1 MGHSGVPAR
10 SAAVRW
16 CGGCHRRSPCGVA
29 GRDGPRSCA
38 RSPPGGA
45 RRSGRIGRRA
55 RHRRRGASRCPGR
68 ARHDHGGAR
77 QWRRRAVPG
86 ASCAAVLRVP
96 PPRRAASGDGARRN
110 RAAPR
115 DVPAAQ
121 PADRGARRCRDRR
134 RGRAAL
140 GVDVDGGS
148 GAIVRSRRGGVARQ
162 SRLRAL
168 DRRRRRDHRGWSRR
182 GARPRGSTAP
192 SRCTCERSDRRAS
205 PRCDRRRRGRTRRDH
220 STYRPHGARGAT
232 RATHD
237 REDAVS
243 PSDDKKGRKAP
254 PAKHAKAKA
263 AKSATKEP
271 ATARRTAKAERHGHG
286 KTDGHG
292 HAKADAHGHGHGR
305 TDAHGKAAAHG
316 KATAHGKADAHGKA
330 AHGKSDG
337 QGKSDGHAK
346 TRGKAKPAGK
356 TAKVTRAAGKTL
368 KELEAE
374 LDAEHGHEHA
384 KKPRKVK
391 PGSALV
397 VVESPAKARTIGK
410 YLGSGF
416 TVKASVGHVR
426 DLPKSKIGVDLEGDF
441 EPVYEVIEGKKK
453 VVAEIRKAAR
463 ENETVYLASD
473 PDREGEAIAWHISE
487 EIKDVN
493 SNLRRVLINEITKK
507 GVAAAIASPR
517 EIDMN
522 KTDAQQ
528 ARRILDRIVGYEISP
543 ILWNKVQR
551 GLSAGRVQSVAV
563 RLVCEREAE
572 ISAFKPEEYWS
583 VEPPCRPGEPPPFE
597 ARIWRW
603 NGEKAEPKTADD
615 AQAIAAELAAGD
627 AVVASV
633 DRKERRKKPQAPF
646 ITSKLQQDA
655 ARKLRFSAKRTMALA
670 QRLYEG
676 VELGDEGPT
685 GLITYMRTDSTR
697 VSDDALTAVR
707 AHVTEVNGKEYLPDE
722 PNQYGNKERAQDAH
736 EAIRPTQLEWAP
748 DRVAAALAEHPEG
761 PELVKLYTLIWQRF
775 VASQMVP
782 AVYDATTVDINRGD
796 AVLRATG
803 QVMKFAGYTKVY
815 EVAETDD
822 AKAEAAESADRVLPP
837 LEVGDTIV
845 LESIRPEQ
853 HFTQP
858 PPRFS
863 EASLVK
869 ELEERGIGRPPPH
882 APMMS
887 TVGARGS
894 ADKRERRFFPTELG
908 ILVNGLLVESFPE
921 IVNSD
926 FTAKMESDLDK
937 VEEGSVDWRKLLGG
951 FYTPFKD
958 ELEKARR

>member
-1 MGHSGVPAR
+1 M
-10 SAAVRW
+10 
-16 CGGCHRRSPCGVA
+16 
-29 GRDGPRSCA
+29 
-38 RSPPGGA
+38 
-45 RRSGRIGRRA
+45 
-55 RHRRRGASRCPGR
+55 
-68 ARHDHGGAR
+68 
-77 QWRRRAVPG
+77 
-86 ASCAAVLRVP
+86 
-96 PPRRAASGDGARRN
+96 
-110 RAAPR
+110 
-115 DVPAAQ
+115 
-121 PADRGARRCRDRR
+121 
-134 RGRAAL
+134 
-140 GVDVDGGS
+140 
-148 GAIVRSRRGGVARQ
+148 
-162 SRLRAL
+162 
-168 DRRRRRDHRGWSRR
+168 
-182 GARPRGSTAP
+182 
-192 SRCTCERSDRRAS
+192 
-205 PRCDRRRRGRTRRDH
+205 
-220 STYRPHGARGAT
+220 
-232 RATHD
+232 
-237 REDAVS
+237 S
-243 PSDDKKGRKAP
+243 PSDDLKGRKVAA
-254 PAKHAKAKA
+254 AKHAKAKHAKPA
-263 AKSATKEP
+263 AKEP
-271 ATARRTAKAERHGHG
+271 AGDKHKGKSAKAPA
-286 KTDGHG
+286 KP
-292 HAKADAHGHGHGR
+292 KADARPR
-305 TDAHGKAAAHG
+305 TKADTKPAHGK
-316 KATAHGKADAHGKA
+316 
-330 AHGKSDG
+330 GKSPGKIAKAPKAPAKQREPEHDHDEEHDG
-337 QGKSDGHAK
+337 EPARKHK
-346 TRGKAKPAGK
+346 KA
-356 TAKVTRAAGKTL
+356 R
-368 KELEAE
+368 
-374 LDAEHGHEHA
+374 
-384 KKPRKVK
+384 

-416 TVKASVGHVR
+416 VVKASVGHVR

-441 EPVYEVIEGKKK
+441 EPSYEVIEGKKK

-493 SNLRRVLINEITKK
+493 NNLKRVLINEITKK
-507 GVAAAIASPR
+507 GVAAAIAAPQK
-517 EIDMN
+517 IDMH

-572 ISAFKPEEYWS
+572 IAAFKPEEYWS
-583 VEPPCRPGEPPPFE
+583 VEATCRAAQPPPFE

-603 NGEKAEPKTADD
+603 NGEKAEPRTEGEAR
-615 AQAIAAELAAGD
+615 AIASELAAGD
-627 AVVASV
+627 AIVAAV

-697 VSDDALTAVR
+697 VSDDAMAAVR
-707 AHVTEVNGKEYLPDE
+707 DHIIQTYGREYLPDE
-722 PNQYGNKERAQDAH
+722 PNTYGNKERAQDAH
-736 EAIRPTQLEWAP
+736 EAIRPTLLEWTP
-748 DRVAAALAEHPEG
+748 DRVASALSDHPEG
-761 PELVKLYTLIWQRF
+761 PELIKLYTLIWQRF

-782 AVYDATTVDINRGD
+782 AVYDATTVDMDRGR

-822 AKAEAAESADRVLPP
+822 AKAEAAESADRLLPP
-837 LEVGDTIV
+837 LEVGDPIV

-869 ELEERGIGRPPPH
+869 ELEERGIGRPSTY
-882 APMMS
+882 ASIMS
-887 TVGARGS
+887 TIVDRGYVE
-894 ADKRERRFFPTELG
+894 KREARFFPTELG

-937 VEEGSVDWRKLLGG
+937 VEEGQVDWRKLLGG

-958 ELEKARR
+958 ELEKARTEMRDVKREEIATEWICEKCGKPMVIKWGRNGSFLACQGYPECRNTQEVVKNLDGTWEKVPPQTTDEVCETCGAPMTVKRGRFGSFLACTKYPECKTTKPISLGVKCPRPGCGGFIAEKRSRRGKP

>member
-1 MGHSGVPAR
+1 
-10 SAAVRW
+10 
-16 CGGCHRRSPCGVA
+16 
-29 GRDGPRSCA
+29 
-38 RSPPGGA
+38 
-45 RRSGRIGRRA
+45 
-55 RHRRRGASRCPGR
+55 
-68 ARHDHGGAR
+68 
-77 QWRRRAVPG
+77 
-86 ASCAAVLRVP
+86 
-96 PPRRAASGDGARRN
+96 
-110 RAAPR
+110 
-115 DVPAAQ
+115 
-121 PADRGARRCRDRR
+121 
-134 RGRAAL
+134 
-140 GVDVDGGS
+140 
-148 GAIVRSRRGGVARQ
+148 
-162 SRLRAL
+162 
-168 DRRRRRDHRGWSRR
+168 
-182 GARPRGSTAP
+182 
-192 SRCTCERSDRRAS
+192 
-205 PRCDRRRRGRTRRDH
+205 
-220 STYRPHGARGAT
+220 
-232 RATHD
+232 
-237 REDAVS
+237 VS
-243 PSDDKKGRKAP
+243 PSDNKKGRKVPLAKQAKTKAKATKP
-254 PAKHAKAKA
+254 AAAEPAEDTPKAAKPAKADQKPKAGAKAKA
-263 AKSATKEP
+263 KSSDEPTAGAAAKTKAGAKSVP
-271 ATARRTAKAERHGHG
+271 
-286 KTDGHG
+286 
-292 HAKADAHGHGHGR
+292 
-305 TDAHGKAAAHG
+305 
-316 KATAHGKADAHGKA
+316 
-330 AHGKSDG
+330 
-337 QGKSDGHAK
+337 
-346 TRGKAKPAGK
+346 GKAKPAGK
-356 TAKVTRAAGKTL
+356 TAKAPKAAKSKSV

-374 LDAEHGHEHA
+374 LDAGEDGSPP
-384 KKPRKVK
+384 KKPKKVK

-410 YLGSGF
+410 YLGAGYV
-416 TVKASVGHVR
+416 VKASVGHVR
-426 DLPKSKIGVDLEGDF
+426 DLPKSKIGVDLAGNF
-441 EPVYEVIEGKKK
+441 EPTYEVIEGKKK

-493 SNLRRVLINEITKK
+493 TNMKRVLINEITKK
-507 GVAAAIASPR
+507 GVAAAIAAPR
-517 EIDMN
+517 AIDMN

-563 RLVCEREAE
+563 RLVCERDAE
-572 ISAFKPEEYWS
+572 IAAFKPDEYWS
-583 VEPPCRPGEPPPFE
+583 VEATCRAASPPPFE

-603 NGEKAEPKTADD
+603 KGEKAEPKAADE
-615 AQAIAAELAAGD
+615 AHAIAAELAAGD
-627 AVVASV
+627 AVVATV
-633 DRKERRKKPQAPF
+633 DKKERRKKPQAPF

-655 ARKLRFSAKRTMALA
+655 ARKLRFTAKRTMALS

-697 VSDDALTAVR
+697 VSDDAMTALR
-707 AHVTEVNGKEYLPDE
+707 EHIGQTYGREYLPEE
-722 PNQYGNKERAQDAH
+722 PNTYGNKERAQDAH
-736 EAIRPTQLEWAP
+736 EAIRPTLMEWTP
-748 DRVAAALAEHPEG
+748 ERVATALAEHPEG

-782 AVYDATTVDINRGD
+782 AVYDATTIDMERGQ

-822 AKAEAAESADRVLPP
+822 AKAEAAESADRLLPP
-837 LEVGDTIV
+837 IEVGEVIT

-869 ELEERGIGRPPPH
+869 ELEERGIGRPSTY
-882 APMMS
+882 ASIMS
-887 TVGARGS
+887 TIVDRGYVE
-894 ADKRERRFFPTELG
+894 KREARFFPTELG

-958 ELEKARR
+958 ELEKARTEMRDVKREEIATEWVCEKCGKPMVIKWGRNGSFLACQGYPECRNTQEVVKNLDGTWEKVPVQTTDEICETCGAPMTIKRGRFGSFLACTKYPECKTTKPISLGVKCPRQGCGGFIAEKRSRRGKPFYGCSNWAKKQCDFVAWDKPIPQPCPICNAKFVVKKENKRGIMLRCLECDWKQGADETEENAA

>member
-1 MGHSGVPAR
+1 M
-10 SAAVRW
+10 
-16 CGGCHRRSPCGVA
+16 
-29 GRDGPRSCA
+29 
-38 RSPPGGA
+38 
-45 RRSGRIGRRA
+45 
-55 RHRRRGASRCPGR
+55 
-68 ARHDHGGAR
+68 
-77 QWRRRAVPG
+77 
-86 ASCAAVLRVP
+86 
-96 PPRRAASGDGARRN
+96 
-110 RAAPR
+110 
-115 DVPAAQ
+115 
-121 PADRGARRCRDRR
+121 
-134 RGRAAL
+134 
-140 GVDVDGGS
+140 
-148 GAIVRSRRGGVARQ
+148 
-162 SRLRAL
+162 
-168 DRRRRRDHRGWSRR
+168 
-182 GARPRGSTAP
+182 
-192 SRCTCERSDRRAS
+192 
-205 PRCDRRRRGRTRRDH
+205 
-220 STYRPHGARGAT
+220 
-232 RATHD
+232 
-237 REDAVS
+237 S
-243 PSDDKKGRKAP
+243 PSADKTGHKA
-254 PAKHAKAKA
+254 AKAKAKA
-263 AKSATKEP
+263 AKP
-271 ATARRTAKAERHGHG
+271 AKSG
-286 KTDGHG
+286 KG
-292 HAKADAHGHGHGR
+292 
-305 TDAHGKAAAHG
+305 GKAKSTVEARG
-316 KATAHGKADAHGKA
+316 GSGNGDAR
-330 AHGKSDG
+330 
-337 QGKSDGHAK
+337 AK

-356 TAKVTRAAGKTL
+356 MAKAPKPPPASGRSKSVT
-368 KELEAE
+368 EIEAE
-374 LDAEHGHEHA
+374 LDAETGGPV
-384 KKPRKVK
+384 KKRKVK

-410 YLGSGF
+410 YLGSGY

-493 SNLRRVLINEITKK
+493 PNLRRVLINEITKK

-522 KTDAQQ
+522 LTEAQQ

-563 RLVCEREAE
+563 RLVCERDAE
-572 ISAFKPEEYWS
+572 IAAFQPEEYWS
-583 VEPPCRPGEPPPFE
+583 VEATCRAAQPPPFE
-597 ARIWRW
+597 GRIWRW
-603 NGEKAEPKTADD
+603 NGEKAEPTTADE
-615 AQAIAAELAAGD
+615 AGAIAAELAAGD

-633 DRKERRKKPQAPF
+633 ESKERRKRPQAPF

-655 ARKLRFSAKRTMALA
+655 ARKLRFTAKRTMALS

-676 VELGDEGPT
+676 VDLGDEGPT

-697 VSDDALTAVR
+697 VSDDAMAAVR
-707 AHVTEVNGKEYLPDE
+707 GHVTETYGREYLPDE

-736 EAIRPTQLEWAP
+736 EAIRPTQMEWTP
-748 DRVAAALAEHPEG
+748 ERVAAVLADHPEG
-761 PELVKLYTLIWQRF
+761 PELIKLYTLIWQRF

-782 AVYDATTVDINRGD
+782 AVYDATTVDLDRGR

-822 AKAEAAESADRVLPP
+822 AKAEAAESADRLLPP
-837 LEVGDTIV
+837 LAVGDV
-845 LESIRPEQ
+845 VKLESIRPEQ

-869 ELEERGIGRPPPH
+869 ELEDRGIGRPSTY
-882 APMMS
+882 ASIMS
-887 TVGARGS
+887 TIVDRGYVE
-894 ADKRERRFFPTELG
+894 KREARFFPTELG

-926 FTAKMESDLDK
+926 FTARMESDLDK
-937 VEEGSVDWRKLLGG
+937 VEEGAVDWRKLLGG

-958 ELEKARR
+958 ELEKARTEMRDVKREEIATDWVCEKCGKPMVIKWGRNGSFLACQGYPECRNTQEVVKNLDGTWDKVPPQTTDEVCETCGAPMTVKRGRFGSFLACTRYPDCKTTKPISLGVKCPRPGCGGFIAEKRSRRGKPFYGCSNWAKKQCDFVAWDKPVPQPCPICNAKFVVKKESKRGVMLRCLECDWKQGSDEAEDNAA

>member
-1 MGHSGVPAR
+1 
-10 SAAVRW
+10 
-16 CGGCHRRSPCGVA
+16 
-29 GRDGPRSCA
+29 
-38 RSPPGGA
+38 
-45 RRSGRIGRRA
+45 
-55 RHRRRGASRCPGR
+55 
-68 ARHDHGGAR
+68 
-77 QWRRRAVPG
+77 
-86 ASCAAVLRVP
+86 
-96 PPRRAASGDGARRN
+96 
-110 RAAPR
+110 
-115 DVPAAQ
+115 
-121 PADRGARRCRDRR
+121 
-134 RGRAAL
+134 
-140 GVDVDGGS
+140 
-148 GAIVRSRRGGVARQ
+148 
-162 SRLRAL
+162 
-168 DRRRRRDHRGWSRR
+168 
-182 GARPRGSTAP
+182 
-192 SRCTCERSDRRAS
+192 
-205 PRCDRRRRGRTRRDH
+205 
-220 STYRPHGARGAT
+220 
-232 RATHD
+232 
-237 REDAVS
+237 VS

-254 PAKHAKAKA
+254 PAKQAKAKPAKPAAKDKAKA
-263 AKSATKEP
+263 AKP
-271 ATARRTAKAERHGHG
+271 AKAAKAEDKAKPAKPAKAEDRA
-286 KTDGHG
+286 KDKPK
-292 HAKADAHGHGHGR
+292 AKADAKPTSPPEEGAG
-305 TDAHGKAAAHG
+305 AK
-316 KATAHGKADAHGKA
+316 
-330 AHGKSDG
+330 
-337 QGKSDGHAK
+337 AK
-346 TRGKAKPAGK
+346 TKAEVKAVPGKGKPAGK
-356 TAKVTRAAGKTL
+356 TAKVKSKTV

-374 LDAEHGHEHA
+374 LDAGEEGGPA
-384 KKPRKVK
+384 RKPKKVK

-416 TVKASVGHVR
+416 VVKASVGHVR

-493 SNLRRVLINEITKK
+493 SNMKRVLINEITKK
-507 GVAAAIASPR
+507 GVAAAIAAPR
-517 EIDMN
+517 AIDMN

-563 RLVCEREAE
+563 RLVCERDAE
-572 ISAFKPEEYWS
+572 IAAFKPDEYWS
-583 VEPPCRPGEPPPFE
+583 VEATCRATTPPPFE

-603 NGEKAEPKTADD
+603 KGEKAEPKTADE
-615 AQAIAAELAAGD
+615 AHAIAGELAAGD
-627 AVVASV
+627 AVVATV
-633 DRKERRKKPQAPF
+633 DKKERRKKPQAPF

-655 ARKLRFSAKRTMALA
+655 ARKLRFTAKRTMALA

-697 VSDDALTAVR
+697 VSDDAMTALR
-707 AHVTEVNGKEYLPDE
+707 EHIGQTYGREYLPEE
-722 PNQYGNKERAQDAH
+722 PNTYGNKERAQDAH
-736 EAIRPTQLEWAP
+736 EAIRPTLMEWAP
-748 DRVAAALAEHPEG
+748 ERVATALAEHPEG

-782 AVYDATTVDINRGD
+782 AVYDATTIDMERGQ

-822 AKAEAAESADRVLPP
+822 AKAEAAESADRLLPP
-837 LEVGDTIV
+837 IEVGDVIK

-869 ELEERGIGRPPPH
+869 ELEERGIGRPSTY
-882 APMMS
+882 ASIMS
-887 TVGARGS
+887 TIVDRGYVE
-894 ADKRERRFFPTELG
+894 KREARFFPTELG

-937 VEEGSVDWRKLLGG
+937 VEEGDVDWRKLLGG
-951 FYTPFKD
+951 FYTPFKG
-958 ELEKARR
+958 ELEKARTEMRDVKREEIATEWVCEKCGKPMVIKWGRNGSFLACQGYPECRNTQEVVKNLDGTWEKVPVQTTDEICETCGAPMTIKRGRFGSFLACTKYPECKTTKPISLGVKCPRPGCGGFIAEKRSRRGKPFYGCSNWAKKQCDFVAWDKPIPQPCPICNAKFVVKKENKRGIMLRCLECDWKQGADETEENAA